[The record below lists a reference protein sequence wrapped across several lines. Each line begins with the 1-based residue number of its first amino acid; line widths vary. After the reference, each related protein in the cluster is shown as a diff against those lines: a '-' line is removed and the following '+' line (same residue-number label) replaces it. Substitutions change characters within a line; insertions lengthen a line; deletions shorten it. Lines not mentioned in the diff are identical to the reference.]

1 MDPLNLSGPDFLAL
15 YVLSAMSALALGL
28 FLRWTL
34 RTPGGSPDVLPQKLD
49 PYELAMLSG
58 PKAVAHTALAR
69 LLHEK
74 ALVMDGTNLTTTGKR
89 SDFASPFE
97 RLVYAAVHES
107 KKSNAELVAS
117 IEPAL
122 ERLKHPLQQR
132 GWLVDEGQA
141 TRARWLPMLPLLGVL
156 LLGLAKINVG
166 LERERP
172 VAFLGFLCFV
182 TVVTLF
188 FLTRPVWTSRRGS
201 ALLHALRWNQQPL
214 KTSIMSTENSQVM
227 NSQDLGV
234 AVALFGL
241 GAVAMTDFELMR
253 RHIDPSGSS
262 FGGVSGSSGCSGSSS
277 SCSSGGDGGG
287 GGGCGGC
294 GGGGD

>member
-1 MDPLNLSGPDFLAL
+1 MDPLNLPGPDFLAL
-15 YVLSAMSALALGL
+15 YVLLAMSALALGF
-28 FLRWTL
+28 FLRWLL
-34 RTPGGSPDVLPQKLD
+34 RTPGGSPDVLPQRLD
-49 PYELAMLSG
+49 PYEIAMLSG
-58 PKAVAHTALAR
+58 PKAVVHTALAR
-69 LLHEK
+69 LLHQK
-74 ALVMDGTNLTTTGKR
+74 ALVMDGTHLTTTGKR
-89 SDFASPFE
+89 SDFASHFE

-107 KKSNAELVAS
+107 KKSNAELIAS

-122 ERLKHPLQQR
+122 ERLKSPLQQR

-141 TRARWLPMLPLLGVL
+141 TRARWLPMLPMLGVL

-166 LERERP
+166 LEREKP
-172 VAFLGFLCFV
+172 VSLLVFLCLV
-182 TVVTLF
+182 TAGSLF
-188 FLTRPVWTSRRGS
+188 FLTGRVWTSRRGA
-201 ALLHALRWNQQPL
+201 ALLRALRWNQQPL
-214 KTSIMSTENSQVM
+214 KMSTMSADTSQAM

-241 GAVAMTDFELMR
+241 GAVAMSDFELMR

-262 FGGVSGSSGCSGSSS
+262 FSGSSSSS
-277 SCSSGGDGGG
+277 SCSSSSCSSSDGGGG